1 MLLYVPTST
10 NPGSSRA
17 RVIDMI
23 MAEIKLDD
31 IALTNV
37 LDKVVVLTG
46 RLLVQRC

>member
-1 MLLYVPTST
+1 
-10 NPGSSRA
+10 
-17 RVIDMI
+17 MI